1 MVTKIE
7 LPVASLSEWEK
18 QIGSLQ
24 QAETLSG
31 MVFAVLGILR
41 YLGKS
46 LLEGE
51 LKRRNEAEQSTP
63 KADCPQCGH
72 RLESKGQVRRT
83 LTTLLGK
90 IA

>member
-63 KADCPQCGH
+63 KADCPQCG
-72 RLESKGQVRRT
+72 
-83 LTTLLGK
+83 
-90 IA
+90 